1 MTATPFSTYKKLLQ
15 FTGVVCILF
24 LASCGVVP
32 KNYPVNKPFVFK
44 YNVEVESNATTQEK
58 SDLSSRLANQ
68 LDDSIKVRTARRLLY
83 RGVNRPVL
91 NRPPVYD
98 SVNADKSVI
107 YMKALLR
114 SLGYF
119 RDTITYKAII
129 DTVEGD
135 QYRTTVNFN
144 VTPGKVVRI
153 DSFSYNIKQE
163 DLQKITLDN
172 QKESLLKKGD
182 PFAKAT
188 VSQDLDRLVNLYR
201 DNGYM
206 RFGREALIGLWDT
219 LDVSLLKPTFDPFEE
234 IENLQKIK
242 ERQENPKANL
252 EIRLKPGFDS
262 SKLKKYYIGNV
273 TIYPDVSLD
282 SASYTRK
289 EKIVDGVKV
298 IYYENVFKPGIFP
311 QNIFLHRGDLYDQ
324 RNYFK
329 TINRFNSIGAWRLVN
344 IDQIPRLDQDT
355 ADMTIRLT
363 PARKYSFT
371 SNLEGS
377 RNYTALSGNLFG
389 IAINVGLQ
397 NRNFA
402 RAANQSS
409 TNVRFGI
416 ETGRDTVTNVK
427 FIQTRQLSIGHTISF
442 PRAIIPFGRK
452 IPEKIRNSFRTILSV
467 NGTLTDR
474 RQLYNLNTFTASWGY
489 EFQVRKMF
497 FTFRFP
503 NIEYSH
509 FRSQPLLD
517 TIFKNNPSLRNVFTD
532 GFIESAMASM
542 AVTGGKGKNV
552 NNFRLNI
559 EKSGIITPLVRHN
572 KFLDTNLLRFIKIDA
587 DFARKIVYK
596 KSVLALHMFAGVGYE
611 FNSTANPRRR
621 NNLPFYRQYFA
632 GGPNSMR
639 AWALRKLGR
648 GSSVKSFGTDGIPDR
663 YGDVQLEANVEYRF
677 PLATI
682 AGVKVNAAVF
692 TDIGNIWVLKKAAG
706 DPMDN
711 YSEVFNFGHLATD
724 LGVGSGVGLRVDFNF
739 FVVRLDVS
747 HKVKDPTPDPTR
759 QYLQNK
765 WFGYVQKD
773 FFKGTQLQLG
783 ISYPFIL

>member
-1 MTATPFSTYKKLLQ
+1 MTATPFFSHTRILQ
-15 FTGVVCILF
+15 VAGVVCILL

-32 KNYPVNKPFVFK
+32 KDYPRNKPFVFK
-44 YNVEVESNATTQEK
+44 YNVEVEGNGSPVEK
-58 SDLSSRLANQ
+58 TELSSRLSNQ

-91 NRPPVYD
+91 NKPPVYD

-107 YMKALLR
+107 YMKGLLR

-119 RDTITYKAII
+119 RDTITYKATI

-135 QYRTTVNFN
+135 QYRTTVNFK

-153 DSFSYNIKQE
+153 DSFSYNIKQPA
-163 DLQKITLDN
+163 LQEIAVAN
-172 QKESLLKKGD
+172 QNESLLKKGE

-188 VSQDLDRLVNLYR
+188 VSQDLDRLVNLFR

-234 IENLQKIK
+234 IEILQKIK

-273 TIYPDVSLD
+273 TIYPDIALD
-282 SASYTRK
+282 TASFTRK
-289 EKIVDGVKV
+289 EKIIDVVKV
-298 IYYENVFKPGIFP
+298 IYYQNFFKPGMFP
-311 QNIFLHRGDLYDQ
+311 PNISLKHGDLYDQ

-344 IDQIPRLDQDT
+344 IEQTPRFDQDT
-355 ADMTIRLT
+355 ADIIIRLN

-377 RNYTALSGNLFG
+377 RNQNALSGNLFG

-402 RAANQSS
+402 RAANQAS
-409 TNVRFGI
+409 TNIRFGI

-427 FIQTRQLSIGHTISF
+427 FIQTRQLSIGHTIFF
-442 PRAIIPFGRK
+442 PRAIIPFGKR
-452 IPEKIRNSFRTILSV
+452 IPEKIRNTFRTILSV

-474 RQLYNLNTFTASWGY
+474 RGLYNLNTITGSWGY
-489 EFQVRKMF
+489 EFQIRKMF
-497 FTFRFP
+497 FTVRIP
-503 NIEYSH
+503 NIEYSS
-509 FRSQPLLD
+509 FRSQPTLD
-517 TIFKNNPSLRNVFTD
+517 SIFKNNPSLKNVFTD
-532 GFIESAMASM
+532 GFIESISGGMT
-542 AVTGGKGKNV
+542 VVGGKGKNV

-559 EKSGIITPLVRHN
+559 EKSGIIAPLIKSR
-572 KFLDTNLLRFIKIDA
+572 FLDTNLLRFIKIDA
-587 DFARKIVYK
+587 DFARKIVLR
-596 KSVLALHMFAGVGYE
+596 KSALVLHAFAGVGYE
-611 FNSTANPRRR
+611 FNSTVNPNRK

-639 AWALRKLGR
+639 AWALRRLGR
-648 GSSVKSFGTDGIPDR
+648 GSSVKSFGSDGIPDR

-677 PLATI
+677 PVSII
-682 AGVKVNAAVF
+682 AGVKVDGAVF
-692 TDIGNIWVLKKAAG
+692 TDIGNIWLLKKAAG
-706 DPMDN
+706 DPLDN
-711 YSEVFNFGHLATD
+711 YAEVFNFGRLGTD
-724 LGVGSGVGLRVDFNF
+724 LGVGSGIGIRVDFNF

-747 HKVKDPTPDPTR
+747 HKVKDPTPNPSR
-759 QYLQNK
+759 AYLQNK

-773 FFKGTQLQLG
+773 FFRGTQLQLG

>member
-1 MTATPFSTYKKLLQ
+1 MTTTSFYPYKKILQ
-15 FTGVVCILF
+15 VSGVVCIL
-24 LASCGVVP
+24 LLSSCGVVP
-32 KNYPVNKPFVFK
+32 KDYPRNKPFVFK
-44 YNVEVESNATTQEK
+44 YNVEVEGNGTPLEK
-58 SDLSSRLANQ
+58 TELGANLSKQ

-91 NRPPVYD
+91 DKPPVYD

-119 RDTITYKAII
+119 RDTITYKAFI

-135 QYRTTVNFN
+135 QYRTTVNFK

-153 DSFSYNIKQE
+153 DSFRYNIKQE
-163 DLQKITLDN
+163 ALQSITVAHQN
-172 QKESLLKKGD
+172 ESLLKKGA
-182 PFAKAT
+182 PFAKAA

-206 RFGREALIGLWDT
+206 RFSREALIGLWDT

-242 ERQENPKANL
+242 ERQENPTANL

-273 TIYPDVSLD
+273 TIYPDYTLD
-282 SASYTRK
+282 TGSYTRK
-289 EKIVDGVKV
+289 EKIVDGLKV
-298 IYYENVFKPGIFP
+298 VYYQNIFKPGIFP
-311 QNIFLHRGDLYDQ
+311 QNISLRHGELYDQ

-329 TINRFNSIGAWRLVN
+329 TINRFNSIGSWRLVN
-344 IDQIPRLDQDT
+344 IDQPPRGDQDT
-355 ADMTIRLT
+355 TDIIIRLT

-371 SNLEGS
+371 SNIEGS
-377 RNYTALSGNLFG
+377 RNQNALSGNLFG

-402 RAANQSS
+402 RAANQAS
-409 TNVRFGI
+409 TNIRFGI

-427 FIQTRQLSIGHTISF
+427 FIQTRQLSIGHTIFF
-442 PRAIIPFGRK
+442 PRAIIPFGKR
-452 IPEKIRNSFRTILSV
+452 IPEKVRNTFRTILSV

-474 RQLYNLNTFTASWGY
+474 RGLYNLNTISGSWGY

-497 FTFRFP
+497 FTTRLY
-503 NIEYSH
+503 NIEYSS
-509 FRSQPLLD
+509 FKAQAKLLE
-517 TIFKNNPSLRNVFTD
+517 IFNNNPSLRNVFTD
-532 GFIESAMASM
+532 GFIESISGGMT
-542 AVTGGKGKNV
+542 VLGGKGKNV

-559 EKSGIITPLVRHN
+559 EKSGLLTPLIKHN
-572 KFLDTNLLRFIKIDA
+572 RFLDTNLLRFLKIDA
-587 DFARKIVYK
+587 DFARKIVFR
-596 KSVLALHMFAGVGYE
+596 KSALVLHAFAGVGYE
-611 FNSTANPRRR
+611 FNSTVNEKRR
-621 NNLPFYRQYFA
+621 NSLPFYRQYFA
-632 GGPNSMR
+632 GGPTSMR

-648 GSSVKSFGTDGIPDR
+648 GSSVKSFGTGASGLPDR
-663 YGDVQLEANVEYRF
+663 FGDVQLEGNIEYRF
-677 PLATI
+677 PLAII
-682 AGVKVNAAVF
+682 AGTKVDGALF
-692 TDIGNIWVLKKAAG
+692 TDIGNVWLLKKGAG
-706 DPMDN
+706 DP
-711 YSEVFNFGHLATD
+711 EEIFKLGRLGTD
-724 LGVGSGVGLRVDFNF
+724 LGVGSGVGIRVDFNF

-747 HKVKDPTPDPTR
+747 HKVKDPSPDPSR
-759 QYLQNK
+759 AYLQNK

-773 FFKGTQLQLG
+773 FFKGTQFQLG